1 MSEKIKMTDNELA
14 EVRML
19 QEKFQQKIFQL
30 GRLYLQK
37 MNTEATMKSIN
48 EQEIKMRDEWNNLQK
63 MENELIDKLLQKY
76 GEGSLNLQEGTFVSE
91 KSSSSSS
98 K

>member
-1 MSEKIKMTDNELA
+1 MSEKIKMTDGELA

-48 EQEIKMRDEWNNLQK
+48 EQETKMRDEWNNLQK

-91 KSSSSSS
+91 KTSTS
-98 K
+98 